1 MNAKRPRLV
10 SSGKHSYHGFTLV
23 EVMVALTG
31 ALFLSISVF
40 LVAKHTTALYQQEAR
55 AANANLGSIVGYE
68 RLRADLARAGFMAS
82 ANIRQDPRLCGS
94 PLDASWPPQLQRLQ
108 SLTFATTAGLPAV
121 ISDNGLSP
129 QEVVL
134 AGNYTSTEAIPIR
147 TVIATGTT
155 YEVYLQV
162 ASGPMARLGYSV
174 PGADQEQVL
183 RNTFPTGRAVRI
195 VDSAGRHHYGRIID
209 VQVSPEP
216 AVILSNAPQLLF
228 RESSAAGCGIKGNET
243 GATINTVNFIRYRI
257 GSLDEDA
264 RYAPIYAVAGPD
276 YDASR
281 TELIREELD
290 LNGVIVPDTTELIA
304 EYAVDLAFRATVE
317 PAPSSALLYVD
328 QDELQSWAGLPSE
341 LRPGQGPQLVR
352 SLHSWLSVRSR
363 EADREADIPV
373 AAGPLFRIGLGAGG
387 SAPFARVRTV
397 QSRVALH
404 NH

>member
-1 MNAKRPRLV
+1 
-10 SSGKHSYHGFTLV
+10 
-23 EVMVALTG
+23 
-31 ALFLSISVF
+31 
-40 LVAKHTTALYQQEAR
+40 
-55 AANANLGSIVGYE
+55 
-68 RLRADLARAGFMAS
+68 
-82 ANIRQDPRLCGS
+82 
-94 PLDASWPPQLQRLQ
+94 
-108 SLTFATTAGLPAV
+108 
-121 ISDNGLSP
+121 
-129 QEVVL
+129 
-134 AGNYTSTEAIPIR
+134 
-147 TVIATGTT
+147 
-155 YEVYLQV
+155 
-162 ASGPMARLGYSV
+162 
-174 PGADQEQVL
+174 
-183 RNTFPTGRAVRI
+183 
-195 VDSAGRHHYGRIID
+195 
-209 VQVSPEP
+209 
-216 AVILSNAPQLLF
+216 
-228 RESSAAGCGIKGNET
+228 
-243 GATINTVNFIRYRI
+243 
-257 GSLDEDA
+257 
-264 RYAPIYAVAGPD
+264 

-317 PAPSSALLYVD
+317 PAPTSALLYVD